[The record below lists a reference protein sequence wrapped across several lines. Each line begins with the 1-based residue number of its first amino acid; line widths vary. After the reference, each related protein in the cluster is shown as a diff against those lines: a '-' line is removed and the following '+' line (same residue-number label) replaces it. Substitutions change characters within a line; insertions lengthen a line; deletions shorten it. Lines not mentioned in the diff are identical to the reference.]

1 MIPIQVG
8 EVLSPGVLLAVL
20 GAALLAVQSLTVRY
34 GTVTSRSA
42 DALLVV
48 LAVNVVVLVP
58 LTLVLER
65 PLRTLTLRSFAAF
78 AAAGLVGTM
87 AARAFYYESI
97 KRIGSSRA
105 EPIKASQ
112 PLHAT
117 LVAVL
122 VIGET
127 VGPRHLLAM
136 VCIVVGVA
144 LISYEHGRSNDGESE
159 GGYAALALPL
169 AAAFLFGIEPTFA
182 KLGFAEGTSILSGL
196 LVKTV
201 SAALAFAL
209 YLAWKRGLPRPSDF
223 RRTEL
228 PWMVGAGLANTSFLL
243 VYYGALTLEPVSV
256 VVPLVQASPLLVI
269 LLSMLFVS
277 DDLERV
283 TWRLA
288 AGASVVVVGA
298 IGVTL
303 AS

>member
-1 MIPIQVG
+1 MTPIQVG
-8 EVLSPGVLLAVL
+8 AVFSPGVLLAVL

-34 GTVTSRSA
+34 GTVTSRST

-48 LAVNVVVLVP
+48 LAVNVAVIVP
-58 LTLVLER
+58 VAFVLER
-65 PLRTLTLRSFAAF
+65 PLETLTLRSFAAF

-122 VIGET
+122 VLEET
-127 VGPRHLLAM
+127 VGPGHLAAM
-136 VCIVVGVA
+136 TCIVAGIA
-144 LISYEHGRSNDGESE
+144 LITYEHGRSDDTEAGF
-159 GGYAALALPL
+159 GYAALALPL

-182 KLGFAEGTSILSGL
+182 KLGFATGTPILAGL

-201 SAALAFAL
+201 TAAMAFVL
-209 YLAWKRGLPRPSDF
+209 YLAWKGGLPRPSDF
-223 RRTEL
+223 ERSEL
-228 PWMVGAGLANTSFLL
+228 PWLVGAGLANTSFLL

-256 VVPLVQASPLLVI
+256 VVPLVQSSPLLVI

-277 DDLERV
+277 DELERV

-288 AGASVVVVGA
+288 AAASVVVVGA
-298 IGVTL
+298 VGVTL
-303 AS
+303 LS